1 MKYMQTGDFQNHP
14 LMRLTLFWALL
25 FISGLWVTN
34 VFMYFS
40 RMGLTPSSVQSYYL
54 GSEEEYSQPRSAG
67 SMLET
72 THAHLPV
79 MGVVLLLLT
88 HLLLFAPYSERF
100 QRFFIAASFLSALLG
115 EGAGWLVRFV
125 HPGFAWLKIGSFL
138 AFQACLGFLIAGLA
152 SFLLAAPR
160 HPASRAHGRRVV

>member
-1 MKYMQTGDFQNHP
+1 MKYMQTGGFRNSP
-14 LMRLTLFWALL
+14 MMRLTLFWALL
-25 FISGLWVTN
+25 FISGLWITN

-40 RMGLTPSSVQSYYL
+40 RMGLKPSSVQSYYL
-54 GSEEEYSQPRSAG
+54 GSEEEYSQPRSAK
-67 SMLET
+67 SMLEA
-72 THAHLPV
+72 THGHLPV
-79 MGVVLLLLT
+79 MALVLLLLT

-138 AFQACLGFLIAGLA
+138 VFQACLGFLVAGLA
-152 SFLLAAPR
+152 AFLLAAPPP
-160 HPASRAHGRRVV
+160 PAPRAHGRRVV